1 MIFVFFSTNC
11 ASYFWYFKEDFFVK
25 FSQRFVFDRHK
36 ALEMKPCS
44 HFCVFYSLPVNQNW
58 SRRPFDMF
66 PQCLARLNEMSNLD
80 YWQQNMLCNK
90 YFLLKIVTVLMSIH
104 GNLGWYEPNNPTK
117 QSNWQILKSCLSEME
132 RTNWVEF
139 VAALVHILYMYVRV
153 FVFVPFVWNKVH
165 WQIKYN
171 FISWLYT

>member
-11 ASYFWYFKEDFFVK
+11 ASYFWYFKDDVFVK

-66 PQCLARLNEMSNLD
+66 AQCLARLNEMSNLD

-90 YFLLKIVTVLMSIH
+90 YFLLKIVILAFWDDLSQIIQQNSPIGRFWNPVFLKWKEQI
-104 GNLGWYEPNNPTK
+104 GLNLW
-117 QSNWQILKSCLSEME
+117 M
-132 RTNWVEF
+132 
-139 VAALVHILYMYVRV
+139 HLYFCTCICV
-153 FVFVPFVWNKVH
+153 FTICMK
-165 WQIKYN
+165 
-171 FISWLYT
+171 